1 LSAGFIPDTSPPE
14 QRIAMFPI
22 SILRPGDAAVHFSY
36 FTPQKRAPGTLRARD
51 IITAGT
57 EDSNVSHYA
66 LHNDFYEL

>member
-1 LSAGFIPDTSPPE
+1 
-14 QRIAMFPI
+14 MFPI